1 VYTGSNVPAGCPLQK
16 FATMSHA
23 EVPVRTLDRRRHP
36 RKRLTFTYTELGKEN
51 AGTIVDIGESGL
63 CVQTI
68 LALPSDPEPQVRF
81 QPSDSG
87 DWIEVKGRI
96 VWSAESEKLAGI
108 EFVDLSEVALKKI
121 RQLLS
126 SAPYLS
132 QFQTE
137 VKRME
142 LSVPELDTGIDLDL
156 LQPKPSTPSSINQKK
171 TSAPTTLRTP
181 DISGDITTSAAKRS
195 MTWLFVAVSAPFLLT
210 LVVIWAY
217 QAGSV
222 NNRIG
227 KIESSNEIVATPGKP
242 AQPQQTD
249 FRSLPDHPTPTK
261 AMPSS
266 GPPAQLQA
274 VSPPS
279 RRALESSRFGVQVA
293 AMTQKQYVDELVS
306 SLREKDVPFRV
317 LSPTSDSFYRVVVGP
332 YPDKRL
338 ADDAKSKLETWGF
351 KPFIVPWKP

>member
-1 VYTGSNVPAGCPLQK
+1 
-16 FATMSHA
+16 MSHA
-23 EVPVRTLDRRRHP
+23 EVPARTLDRRRQP

-51 AGTIVDIGESGL
+51 AGTILDIGEGGL

-68 LALPSDPEPQVRF
+68 LALAIDPEPQVRF

-132 QFQTE
+132 QFQAE

-142 LSVPELDTGIDLDL
+142 LSVRELDTGIDLHL
-156 LQPKPSTPSSINQKK
+156 PQQKPTTPSSINQNK
-171 TSAPTTLRTP
+171 TSAPTTLRKP
-181 DISGDITTSAAKRS
+181 YISADTTTSATK
-195 MTWLFVAVSAPFLLT
+195 LFVVMSAPFLLT

-217 QAGSV
+217 QAGSAKKS
-222 NNRIG
+222 IP
-227 KIESSNEIVATPGKP
+227 KIESSNAIVATPGKP
-242 AQPQQTD
+242 APAQHTD
-249 FRSLPDHPTPTK
+249 FRSVPDHPTPPK

-266 GPPAQLQA
+266 KPPAQLQA
-274 VSPPS
+274 ISPPL
-279 RRALESSRFGVQVA
+279 RHALESSGFGVQVA

-306 SLREKDVPFRV
+306 SLREKNVPFRV

>member
-1 VYTGSNVPAGCPLQK
+1 
-16 FATMSHA
+16 MSHA
-23 EVPVRTLDRRRHP
+23 EVPVRTLDRRRQP

-51 AGTIVDIGESGL
+51 AGTILDIGEGGL

-68 LALPSDPEPQVRF
+68 LALAIDPEPQVRF
-81 QPSDSG
+81 QPSDSA

-108 EFVDLSEVALKKI
+108 EFVELSEVALKKI

-132 QFQTE
+132 QFQAE

-156 LQPKPSTPSSINQKK
+156 LQEKPTTPSSINQNK

-181 DISGDITTSAAKRS
+181 YVSGDTTTSATKHSRR
-195 MTWLFVAVSAPFLLT
+195 WLFVAASAPFLLT

-217 QAGSV
+217 KTGGA
-222 NNRIG
+222 NKRIG
-227 KIESSNEIVATPGKP
+227 KIESSNEIVATPGKT
-242 AQPQQTD
+242 AQAQHPD
-249 FRSLPDHPTPTK
+249 FRSLPDHPTLTK

-266 GPPAQLQA
+266 SRPAQLQA
-274 VSPPS
+274 ISPPS
-279 RRALESSRFGVQVA
+279 GHALESSGFGVQVA
-293 AMTQKQYVDELVS
+293 AMTQKQYADELVG
-306 SLREKDVPFRV
+306 SLREKNVPFRV

>member
-1 VYTGSNVPAGCPLQK
+1 
-16 FATMSHA
+16 MSHA
-23 EVPVRTLDRRRHP
+23 EVPVSTLDRRRQP

-51 AGTIVDIGESGL
+51 AGSILDLGEGGL

-68 LALPSDPEPQVRF
+68 LALAIEPELQVRF

-96 VWSAESEKLAGI
+96 VWSGESGKLAGI
-108 EFVDLSEVALKKI
+108 EFVEVSEVALKKI

-126 SAPYLS
+126 SAPYLN
-132 QFQTE
+132 QFQEE
-137 VKRME
+137 VKRIQ

-156 LQPKPSTPSSINQKK
+156 LQQKPTTPSSINQNK

-181 DISGDITTSAAKRS
+181 YISGDTTDSAARRS
-195 MTWLFVAVSAPFLLT
+195 RRRLFVAVSAPFLLT

-217 QAGSV
+217 KTGSA
-222 NNRIG
+222 NKSIP
-227 KIESSNEIVATPGKP
+227 KIEPSNTIVASQGPS
-242 AQPQQTD
+242 AQAQHTD
-249 FRSLPDHPTPTK
+249 SRSLPDHPTLTK

-266 GPPAQLQA
+266 GRPAELQA
-274 VSPPS
+274 ISPPP
-279 RRALESSRFGVQVA
+279 RHALESSGFGVQVA

-306 SLREKDVPFRV
+306 SLREKNVPFRV